1 MGISMVSK
9 RHKQHAVSRS
19 ISMVSKRLELHAVT
33 SAISMVSKRHKQHAV
48 SRSISVVSKRHK
60 PHTASQFNRMGTRRF
75 RSLGYCACLRDGGM
89 LHQFLKVSFDC
100 RLFAAVCYLGF

>member
-1 MGISMVSK
+1 MGAVASAIPMVSK
-9 RHKQHAVSRS
+9 RHKLHAVASAISVVSKRNKQHAVSRS
-19 ISMVSKRLELHAVT
+19 ISM
-33 SAISMVSKRHKQHAV
+33 
-48 SRSISVVSKRHK
+48 VSKRHK

-75 RSLGYCACLRDGGM
+75 RSLGYCARLRDGGM